1 MAPGRAHKT
10 PRAKLDVEDCA
21 IYLAAHASVQVALR
35 FLECAE
41 ATFGILAEH
50 PGFGRQLQFTRPEI
64 EGLRSFR
71 VQGFEN
77 HLVFYL
83 PRESGIEVVRVL
95 MAPAIWK
102 RSSMGPNARASRN
115 AAKPAIKWARKWYL
129 ES

>member
-1 MAPGRAHKT
+1 MTGGPVHKT
-10 PRAKLDVEDCA
+10 PRAKQDLQDCA
-21 IYLAAHASVQVALR
+21 VYLVDHGSLQVALR

-41 ATFGILAEH
+41 ATFEVLSER
-50 PGFGRQLQFTRPEI
+50 PGFGRQLRLTRPEL

-95 MAPAIWK
+95 HGARDLEAIFDG
-102 RSSMGPNARASRN
+102 SEGAG
-115 AAKPAIKWARKWYL
+115 
-129 ES
+129 E